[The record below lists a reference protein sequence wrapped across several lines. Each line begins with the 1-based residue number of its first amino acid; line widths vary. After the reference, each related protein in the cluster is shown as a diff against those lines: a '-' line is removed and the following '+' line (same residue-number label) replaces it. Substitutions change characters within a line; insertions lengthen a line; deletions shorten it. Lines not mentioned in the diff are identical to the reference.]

1 MPRSDTLWLA
11 GICAARLGSS
21 SAFMSYAAVLP
32 LLQAEWGMS
41 ATAAGSISSAYQ
53 LGYAASL
60 VVLSALADRIGARRI
75 FVSAWTLR
83 GGRERAVASGL
94 CGLSLA
100 EGFFKN
106 RAALLMMTGYT
117 SGPWPRWR
125 LAGSST

>member
-75 FVSAWTLR
+75 FV
-83 GGRERAVASGL
+83 
-94 CGLSLA
+94 
-100 EGFFKN
+100 
-106 RAALLMMTGYT
+106 
-117 SGPWPRWR
+117 
-125 LAGSST
+125 